1 MSGPGNGVTAA
12 AGFRASGIH
21 CGLRREHPDLAL
33 VVSDRPAVAA
43 AVFTTNRVQAA
54 PVTESKTRL
63 AASGGRARA
72 IVVNAGNA
80 NACTGGSGD
89 QAARQTVEE
98 TARLLGLPPDEVL
111 VASTGVIGQQLA
123 VDKILAA
130 LPHGVAELSTEGGE
144 AAARAILTTDTFAK
158 QSMRRV
164 VEPEGS
170 YTIGAMAKGSG
181 MIHPDLAT
189 TLAFVTT
196 DAEVEPA
203 VLQRALEKAID
214 RSFHR
219 VTIDGDTSTND
230 MVAALANG
238 ASGIHVGGGP
248 RREDFERT
256 LTTVLTQLARDVARD
271 GEGASRLITVRVTG
285 AASDADALTV
295 ARVISGSLLVRTAV
309 YGADANWGRIVAAAG
324 RSGVAVEPERMTVRL
339 NGLAVLEPGYVSEFS
354 EEEARDRL
362 ASDEVELGLDLGQ
375 GDGEAETWTCDLT
388 EGYIEIN
395 ANYRT

>member
-1 MSGPGNGVTAA
+1 MSGPGNGITAA

-21 CGLRREHPDLAL
+21 CGLRHEHPDLAL

-80 NACTGGSGD
+80 NACTGEQGAR
-89 QAARQTVEE
+89 AARQTVEE
-98 TARLLGLPPDEVL
+98 TARLLGLPRDEVL
-111 VASTGVIGQQLA
+111 VASTGVIGQQLT

-130 LPHGVAELSTEGGE
+130 LPRGVAELSTEGGE

-170 YTIGAMAKGSG
+170 YVIGAMAKGSG

-203 VLQRALEKAID
+203 VLQPALEKAID

-230 MVAALANG
+230 MVAVLANG

-256 LTTVLTQLARDVARD
+256 LTTVLTDLARDVARD
-271 GEGASRLITVRVTG
+271 GEGANRLITVRVTG

-295 ARVISGSLLVRTAV
+295 ARTISGSLLVRTAV

-324 RSGVAVEPERMTVRL
+324 RSGVAVDPERMTVRL
-339 NGLAVLEPGYVSEFS
+339 NGLAVLEPGYVSEYS

-362 ASDEVELGLDLGQ
+362 ASAEVELGLDLGQ

-388 EGYIEIN
+388 EGYIQIN
-395 ANYRT
+395 AHYRT